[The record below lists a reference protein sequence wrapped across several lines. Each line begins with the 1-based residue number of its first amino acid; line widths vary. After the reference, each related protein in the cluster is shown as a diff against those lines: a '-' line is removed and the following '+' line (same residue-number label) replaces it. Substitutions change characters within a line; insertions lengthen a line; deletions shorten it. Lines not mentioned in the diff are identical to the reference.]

1 MIPNISGEKMN
12 DEDKHFEIYMCF
24 DTIISRARM
33 FDSGDLPLEDIIE
46 DIEAEI
52 SEIKRLATE

>member
-1 MIPNISGEKMN
+1 MKI
-12 DEDKHFEIYMCF
+12 EDKHFEIYMCF
-24 DTIISRARM
+24 DMIISRARM